1 MAEEIK
7 MKTLR
12 WGVALL
18 CAVIVFPI
26 SYIIFN
32 IGFMLW
38 AEKVYPH
45 RNSMAGVVAFI
56 YGFPVGLAVSL
67 VIFAMVL
74 VTTRRKMPKSAQ
86 K

>member
-1 MAEEIK
+1 
-7 MKTLR
+7 
-12 WGVALL
+12 
-18 CAVIVFPI
+18 
-26 SYIIFN
+26 
-32 IGFMLW
+32 MLW